1 MPKQMVPDRVGN
13 DLRLLLRESESTI
26 YSYTTGSD
34 NVIAVAFLHMQ
45 EIHRWSQDAHVAFLN
60 GYLRFRH

>member
-1 MPKQMVPDRVGN
+1 MPKQMMPDGN

-34 NVIAVAFLHMQ
+34 NVIAVAFLPM
-45 EIHRWSQDAHVAFLN
+45 
-60 GYLRFRH
+60 